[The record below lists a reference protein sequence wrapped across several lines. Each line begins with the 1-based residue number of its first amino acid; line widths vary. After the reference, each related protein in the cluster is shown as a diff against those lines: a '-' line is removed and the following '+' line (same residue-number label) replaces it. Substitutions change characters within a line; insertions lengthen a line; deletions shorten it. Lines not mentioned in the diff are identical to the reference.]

1 MKRNGWI
8 GTLCCLAALA
18 LGCSDDGNGVDM
30 EQIWQE
36 ERETIWTY
44 LAEHAEGEVT
54 KYPFTYGE
62 TTDTIYLFNV
72 EGGSGEAG
80 AAPYAVVD
88 YDIYTLARLSG
99 ETILYDSSNPAYC
112 AGEGVEP
119 SYAVGGPIVW
129 VSDAQ
134 YVDGVLPTFIRAGGS
149 GKAIVHSRLLSGGG
163 TSFLYEMRVRE
174 FVEEGLLAYEYEQ
187 IERFA
192 ADSGVDLRMA
202 LALPLHE
209 GETDAAAGDTLAY
222 LSLTQDMDG
231 MAQIAEGDTVG
242 LQVRAYVVDKY
253 NDPLRKVFVTDEDED
268 EDGSPD
274 VDELVVRENL
284 LPGLRLALLQM
295 QQGDEG
301 WLLMPSRMAWGISGD
316 SFVGVPPVSTIAYWL
331 KVVEHRPKK

>member
-1 MKRNGWI
+1 MKRNGWM

-18 LGCSDDGNGVDM
+18 FGCSDGGDGVDM

-36 ERETIWTY
+36 ERETIWAY

-54 KYPFTYGE
+54 KYPFSYGE

-80 AAPYAVVD
+80 AARYAVVD

-99 ETILYDSSNPAYC
+99 ETNLYDSSNPAYC

-119 SYAVGGPIVW
+119 SYAVGGPVVW
-129 VSDAQ
+129 VADAQ

-174 FVEEGLLAYEYEQ
+174 FIEGELLAYEYGQ
-187 IERFA
+187 MERFA
-192 ADSGVDLRMA
+192 ADSGVDLSMA

-209 GETDAAAGDTLAY
+209 GEVDVTAGDTLAY
-222 LSLTQDMDG
+222 LSLTRDMDG
-231 MAQIAEGDTVG
+231 MAPIAEGDTVG
-242 LQVRAYVVDKY
+242 VLARAYVLDAY
-253 NDPLRKVFVTDEDED
+253 NDPLREVFGVEVD
-268 EDGSPD
+268 EDGEPVVED
-274 VDELVVRENL
+274 LVVRENL

-295 QQGDEG
+295 RQGDEG

-316 SFVGVPPVSTIAYWL
+316 MFVGVPPVSTVAYWL
-331 KVVEHRPKK
+331 KVVEHRPKN